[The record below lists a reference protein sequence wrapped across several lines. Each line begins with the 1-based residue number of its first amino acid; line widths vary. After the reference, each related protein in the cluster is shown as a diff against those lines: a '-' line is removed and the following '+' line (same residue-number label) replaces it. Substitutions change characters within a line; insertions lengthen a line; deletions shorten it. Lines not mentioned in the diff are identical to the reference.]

1 MRSLEEILCADS
13 TALTNDQILLGQ
25 IQKEI
30 DVFKPNSLMKEKRQ
44 HTQILA
50 PITEIFP
57 KNSQTN
63 MKTILHK
70 SEEYDERL
78 QALIEERDSLLKTGS
93 YTNDDTVIVKLNMEI
108 RNLLINS

>member
-1 MRSLEEILCADS
+1 MYSLEEILCTDS

-30 DVFKPNSLMKEKRQ
+30 NVFKPNSLMKPMHQQMLSPTSK
-44 HTQILA
+44 
-50 PITEIFP
+50 IFP
-57 KNSQTN
+57 KNCLTN
-63 MKTILHK
+63 MKTVLHK
-70 SEEYDERL
+70 SDEYDERL

-108 RNLLINS
+108 RNILMNV